1 VVNGDVTQIDLPPQ
15 KVSGLVEAAEIVRD
29 IPGIAT
35 VRFDRTDVVRHPLV
49 QRIIQAY
56 DRHDA
61 ARRAAAGEMPAAPHR
76 GSDDD
81 DAEVP
86 DERRPS

>member
-1 VVNGDVTQIDLPPQ
+1 
-15 KVSGLVEAAEIVRD
+15 
-29 IPGIAT
+29 
-35 VRFDRTDVVRHPLV
+35 V

-61 ARRAAAGEMPAAPHR
+61 ARRAAAGEMPAAPPR